1 MLNNIFEIMWSVPA
15 VLIAITVHEYAHG
28 FVAYYYGDP
37 TAKLAGRLTLN
48 PIAHL
53 DPIGTLMLILFRIG
67 WAKPVPIN
75 YGNLR
80 NPKKDMIRVSLAGP
94 LSNIIVAFLF
104 ALLFKLNNILLQNI
118 LFNSLNPL
126 PVLLLTFIRG
136 WIIFLQT
143 GVLINLA
150 LAFFNLIP
158 IPPLDGHH
166 ILLGLLPPQW
176 AQQYAKINHTH
187 GMILLLLLI
196 WTGFVG
202 KVIFPIVFYFFRLFI

>member
-15 VLIAITVHEYAHG
+15 VLVAITVHEYAHG

-104 ALLFKLNNILLQNI
+104 AMLFKLNNILLQNM
-118 LFNSLNPL
+118 LFNSLNSL
-126 PVLLLTFIRG
+126 PDLLLTFIRG

-143 GVLINLA
+143 GVFINLA

-196 WTGFVG
+196 WTGFIG

>member
-1 MLNNIFEIMWSVPA
+1 MLNSIFEILWSVPA

-28 FVAYYYGDP
+28 FIAYYYGDP

-48 PIAHL
+48 PLAHL
-53 DPIGTLMLILFRIG
+53 DPIGTLMLLIFRIG

-94 LSNIIVAFLF
+94 LSNIIVALLF
-104 ALLFKLNNILLQNI
+104 AILLRLNNIFLQNI
-118 LFNSLNPL
+118 LYSQLINL
-126 PVLLLTFIRG
+126 PGIILTFIRG

-176 AQQYAKINHTH
+176 AQQYAKLNHTH
-187 GMILLLLLI
+187 GMIILLLLI
-196 WTGFVG
+196 WTGFIG
-202 KVIFPIVFYFFRLFI
+202 KVIFPVVYYFFRLFV

>member
-15 VLIAITVHEYAHG
+15 VLVAITVHEYAHG

-104 ALLFKLNNILLQNI
+104 AMLFKLNNILLQNM
-118 LFNSLNPL
+118 LFNSLNSL
-126 PVLLLTFIRG
+126 PDLLLTFIRG

-176 AQQYAKINHTH
+176 AQKYAKINHTH

-196 WTGFVG
+196 WTGFIG

>member
-15 VLIAITVHEYAHG
+15 VLVAITVHEYAHG

-104 ALLFKLNNILLQNI
+104 AMLFKLNNILLQNM
-118 LFNSLNPL
+118 LFNSLNSL
-126 PVLLLTFIRG
+126 PDLLLTFIRG